1 MCLTMQLF
9 ITWFGQELEHKKIHL
24 GPSAKDRHLE
34 TLREHLGK
42 KKKKG
47 YMLLT
52 SSHFFARGCEE
63 QHSSKSHL
71 ALIRGH
77 QRPQFSSGSWSEIPS
92 YSHQLHNK
100 LAK

>member
-42 KKKKG
+42 KKKG
-47 YMLLT
+47 LHAPYQQPFLRTRL
-52 SSHFFARGCEE
+52 RGA
-63 QHSSKSHL
+63 
-71 ALIRGH
+71 ALFQIAPRVN
-77 QRPQFSSGSWSEIPS
+77 SWSPEATVFEW
-92 YSHQLHNK
+92 QLVGDS
-100 LAK
+100 LVQPPVT